1 MSAVKVGDEYGFLTV
16 LELIP
21 DRKNP
26 STKCICKC
34 GAETYTQRGSLKN
47 GKATSCG
54 CKKAA
59 EFIKRV
65 TKHGMSNTPTYK
77 TWRGMLGR
85 CNNKNLP
92 EYKNYGGR
100 GIEVKWKSFEEFYAD
115 MGKKPKGYW
124 IDRIDN
130 NGNYEKNN
138 CKWALPKVNQ
148 KNKRVSKF
156 WVIKGKTYESS
167 VEAAKQLNI
176 DKSLVVRW
184 CNGYT
189 KNGKT
194 YLPKE
199 GYSSYLKYS
208 SLKPLQLQGIKP

>member
-1 MSAVKVGDEYGFLTV
+1 MSSVKVGDEYGFLTV

-21 DRKNP
+21 DKKNP
-26 STKCICKC
+26 RAKCKCKC
-34 GAETYTQRGSLKN
+34 GAETYTQRGALKN
-47 GKATSCG
+47 GRATSCG

-59 EFIKRV
+59 EFIKRA

-77 TWRGMLGR
+77 IWRGMLGR

-100 GIEVKWKSFEEFYAD
+100 GIEVKWKTFEEFYAD
-115 MGKKPKGYW
+115 MGEKPKCHW

-130 NGNYEKNN
+130 NGHYEKNN
-138 CKWALPKVNQ
+138 CKWVLPKVNQ
-148 KNKRVSKF
+148 KNKRVCKF
-156 WVIKGKTYESS
+156 WVINGKTYESS
-167 VEAAKQLNI
+167 VDAAKELNL
-176 DKSLVVRW
+176 DPSLIVRW

-194 YLPKE
+194 YPPKD

-208 SLKPLQLQGIKP
+208 SLS